1 MKKFGEETKRKRI
14 MDLEKTQTI
23 KRFAR
28 SVVNAV
34 VNFLSNVIY
43 NSRDIL
49 KPNLYS
55 VQL

>member
-28 SVVNAV
+28 SVVNTV

>member
-1 MKKFGEETKRKRI
+1 